1 MADCDGMDGKSYLIN
16 YFQQGYAGEELT
28 EEIAHH
34 TAHCFDYLR
43 QGIMCSAD
51 TSLEGMTSAGP
62 GWGSKHECKDYD
74 AVLKWANDHGAMPWR
89 NELMPGESTL

>member
-1 MADCDGMDGKSYLIN
+1 
-16 YFQQGYAGEELT
+16 
-28 EEIAHH
+28 
-34 TAHCFDYLR
+34 
-43 QGIMCSAD
+43 MCSAD
-51 TSLEGMTSAGP
+51 TSLEGMTDAGP